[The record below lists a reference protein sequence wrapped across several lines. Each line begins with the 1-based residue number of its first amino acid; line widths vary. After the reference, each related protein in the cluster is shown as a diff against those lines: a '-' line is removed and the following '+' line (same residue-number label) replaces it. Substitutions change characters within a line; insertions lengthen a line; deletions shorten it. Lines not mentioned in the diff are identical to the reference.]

1 MSNKIKSHAKLLSD
15 SQFKAIY
22 KQTKAQALKKAGLKP
37 IKK

>member
-1 MSNKIKSHAKLLSD
+1 MPNKIKTDAIRLSD

>member
-1 MSNKIKSHAKLLSD
+1 MSNKSKSDAKRLSD

-22 KQTKAQALKKAGLKP
+22 KKTKAQALKKAGLKP

>member
-1 MSNKIKSHAKLLSD
+1 MSNKIKSDAKRLSD
-15 SQFKAIY
+15 SQFRAIY

>member
-1 MSNKIKSHAKLLSD
+1 MSNKIRSDAMRLSD

>member
-1 MSNKIKSHAKLLSD
+1 MSNKIRSDAMRLSD

-22 KQTKAQALKKAGLKP
+22 KQTKAQALKKAGLKS